1 MPITLAS
8 RIERWPVAGAFS
20 IARGSVSEVVTV
32 VVELSDGAR
41 RGRGECRP
49 YARYGETPEGVKSEI
64 DALAPEIASG
74 LDRAALQSRLPA
86 GAARNALDCA
96 FWDLEAKRSKL
107 QVERELGGQVDDHQQ
122 RADLQLLGGIWILQT
137 LPALVFG

>member
-96 FWDLEAKRSKL
+96 FWDLEAKRSGVSVAAL
-107 QVERELGGQVDDHQQ
+107 AG
-122 RADLQLLGGIWILQT
+122 
-137 LPALVFG
+137 LPEPAPLV